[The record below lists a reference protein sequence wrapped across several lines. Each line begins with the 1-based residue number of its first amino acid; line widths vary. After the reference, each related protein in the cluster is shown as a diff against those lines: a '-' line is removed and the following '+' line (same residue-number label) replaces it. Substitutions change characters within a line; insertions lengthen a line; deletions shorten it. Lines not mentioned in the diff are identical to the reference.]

1 MAFRLAVDWFYNQF
15 GEFATALV
23 EVDRS
28 VEHFVG
34 LLAGMVR
41 LWIGDQY

>member
-1 MAFRLAVDWFYNQF
+1 MAFSMAVDWCHNQF

-41 LWIGDQY
+41 FWIGD

>member
-1 MAFRLAVDWFYNQF
+1 MAFSMAVDWCHNQF
-15 GEFATALV
+15 VKLTIALV

-34 LLAGMVR
+34 LLDGMVR
-41 LWIGDQY
+41 FWIGD